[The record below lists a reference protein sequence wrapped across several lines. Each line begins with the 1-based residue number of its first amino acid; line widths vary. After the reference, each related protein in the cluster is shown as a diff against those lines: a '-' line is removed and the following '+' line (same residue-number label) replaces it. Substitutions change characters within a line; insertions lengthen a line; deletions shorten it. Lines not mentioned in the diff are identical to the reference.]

1 MILGSVLTVEQW
13 DAMQTKEELY
23 ARFEGNPSMYPDPV
37 MGLFFTDDKAK
48 AVAEYLKKTAE
59 TLRPAMLDIAAH
71 FTDLPEPRKNEAEN
85 IIGDLNL
92 DDTESMSTLAYIIY
106 DALDSTNESSFICR
120 IMNGNGIPEAR
131 AEARAFARY
140 LKFKAADDARMAEFR
155 RTPEF
160 RMQEAEVKL
169 GLRDCVTLPEEE

>member
-1 MILGSVLTVEQW
+1 MILGSRLSVAEW
-13 DAMQTKEELY
+13 DAMISKEQLY
-23 ARFEGNPSMYPDPV
+23 ARFEGNPSQFRDPQ
-37 MGLFFTDDKAK
+37 MALFFTDDKAK

-59 TLRPAMLDIAAH
+59 TLRPVMLDIISH
-71 FTDLPEPRKNEAEN
+71 NTDLPEPRKNEAEN

-106 DALDSTNESSFICR
+106 DALDSTNEDSFVCR
-120 IMNGNGIPEAR
+120 IMNGNGVPEAR

-140 LKFKAADDARMAEFR
+140 LKFKAADDARMEAFR
-155 RTPEF
+155 RTAEY

-169 GLRDCVTLPEEE
+169 CLRDHIELPEE